1 MLVICESCNKKFK
14 IDDDLIPES
23 GRLLQCGSCEH
34 KWFFQK
40 KNNEVQNIERTI
52 PKTNIKKI
60 NPNTKKKV
68 QKIQKFNIKKSDEPY
83 NNIDEPLD
91 DEDKKVKKINFFK
104 TFIVLIISIIALIL
118 ILDTFKEPLSAHIPN
133 IKITLTNLYLTLND
147 ISLFLKDLI
156 K

>member
-52 PKTNIKKI
+52 DKTNIKKI
-60 NPNTKKKV
+60 NPNTKKKI

-83 NNIDEPLD
+83 NNVDEPLD

-104 TFIVLIISIIALIL
+104 IFIVLIISIIALIL

>member
-1 MLVICESCNKKFK
+1 MLVICESCNKKFI

-40 KNNEVQNIERTI
+40 KNKEDQNIEKTI
-52 PKTNIKKI
+52 NKKNI
-60 NPNTKKKV
+60 KKKV
-68 QKIQKFNIKKSDEPY
+68 QKIQKFNIEENEEIHNNSDET
-83 NNIDEPLD
+83 IDSD
-91 DEDKKVKKINFFK
+91 SKKIKKKINFFK
-104 TFIVLIISIIALIL
+104 TFVVLIISIIALIL

>member
-40 KNNEVQNIERTI
+40 KNNEVQNIERTVD
-52 PKTNIKKI
+52 KTNIKKI

>member
-52 PKTNIKKI
+52 DKTNIKKI
-60 NPNTKKKV
+60 NPNTKKKI

-104 TFIVLIISIIALIL
+104 IFIVLIISTIALIL
-118 ILDTFKEPLSAHIPN
+118 ILDTFKEPLSTHIPN

>member
-40 KNNEVQNIERTI
+40 KNNEVQNIERTVD
-52 PKTNIKKI
+52 KTNIKKI

-91 DEDKKVKKINFFK
+91 DENKKVKNINFFK

>member
-52 PKTNIKKI
+52 DKTNIKKI
-60 NPNTKKKV
+60 NPNTKKKI

-83 NNIDEPLD
+83 KNIDEPLD

>member
-40 KNNEVQNIERTI
+40 KNNEVQNIERTVD
-52 PKTNIKKI
+52 KTNIKKI

-83 NNIDEPLD
+83 NNIDEPLN
-91 DEDKKVKKINFFK
+91 DENKKVKNINFFK

-118 ILDTFKEPLSAHIPN
+118 ILDTFKEPLSAHMPN